1 MAFDLKSIERG
12 RSIRAPRIFLYS
24 VEGLG
29 KTTFASQAPNPIF
42 LFTEEGL
49 GTLDVA
55 RFPQIHSTAEALE
68 AIATLYKEPHDY
80 QTVVLDTADWLETAI
95 WNEIE
100 AKYDAKDLAYGKG
113 AVIAANKW
121 SEILK
126 GLNALRSERDMTVI
140 VLGHTQIKRFDSPD
154 TEPYDRYQPKLQDRA
169 SALIREWADAVFF
182 GNYRVT
188 VRKTDV
194 GFKKEVSRGITTG
207 ERLMHTT
214 EKPSHMAKNRWALPE
229 TLPLSWAALT
239 DAITQSITP
248 AEQKAA

>member
-55 RFPQIHSTAEALE
+55 RFPQIHGTAEALE
-68 AIATLYKEPHDY
+68 AIATLYKEQHDY